1 MNEITKLLIDERA
14 QTIKATAS
22 DPQKTNEYKKI
33 VVRPVEIKG
42 KKMWQAER
50 FKGAQVF
57 HLNLSNEE
65 LPTYFEREIIPFFA
79 QISVCFTDGTTTYFL
94 KNGKIVKRK
103 NSADVKREK
112 TSESHNREKEFILG
126 EGEPV
131 PALVDLGIFTPDF
144 KVVKGMN
151 DKYRQINRFIETV
164 DDCFKDYTG
173 SDLTVLDFGC
183 GKSYLTFILYYYF
196 TKIRKI
202 NAKIIG
208 YDLKAD
214 VVGKC
219 NGIAKSYGYD
229 NLTFVRSDVTKDV
242 LYDEK
247 IDMIVSLHACD
258 VATDYALDYA
268 IKHKVKHI
276 FSVPCCQHEINL
288 SIKNPDGNGNDFAQL
303 LKYGLIKERFSA
315 MLTDSI
321 RACVLE
327 DFGYEV
333 DVVEFVGFESTPKNL
348 MIRAVLKKQPRR
360 ANRESLL
367 KLKEKYGFEQTLLR
381 LTSDED

>member
-1 MNEITKLLIDERA
+1 MNEISKLLIDERA
-14 QTIKATAS
+14 QTIKTTAS
-22 DPQKTNEYKKI
+22 DPQKTSEYKKI

-57 HLNLSNEE
+57 HLNLSCEE
-65 LPTYFEREIIPFFA
+65 LSTYFEREIIPFFA
-79 QISVCFTDGTTTYFL
+79 QISVCLTYGTTTYFL
-94 KNGKIVKRK
+94 KNGKIVRRK
-103 NSADVKREK
+103 NSANVKREK

-164 DDCFKDYTG
+164 DDCFKDYAD

-208 YDLKAD
+208 YDLKSD
-214 VVGKC
+214 VVEKC

-288 SIKNPDGNGNDFAQL
+288 SIKNPDGDGNDFAPL

-327 DFGYEV
+327 DFGYDV

-360 ANRESLL
+360 ANRERLL
-367 KLKEKYGFEQTLLR
+367 KLKEKYGFEQTLLH
-381 LTSDED
+381 LTSDEE

>member
-33 VVRPVEIKG
+33 VVRPVEIKS

-164 DDCFKDYTG
+164 DDCFKDQTD

-214 VVGKC
+214 VVEKC

-288 SIKNPDGNGNDFAQL
+288 SIKNPDDDGNDFAPL

-367 KLKEKYGFEQTLLR
+367 RLKEKYGFEQTLLR
-381 LTSDED
+381 LTSDEE